1 MRRWYNPTNCRLHPN
16 TMPDND
22 NKPQQTEF
30 LPAGITA
37 AEYEKQLALHDF
49 VGKTVGQKLDEFA
62 KIPDDKAEKGA
73 QFEKLTQWALPL
85 IKSLEIASVKK
96 PKGGDIG
103 VDFIATHNDGYKI
116 AIQCKF
122 WTSKNIYWG
131 DISTFIGAAKQAG
144 IEEKWLVCGAKGLSS
159 NIDTT
164 KPGVSE
170 VKVIDMRQFCD
181 TTLTTAPREPRQPLP
196 LQRDAIDAVVNG
208 LQNAKPGAHGERRGT
223 LIMACG
229 SGKTFTAL
237 RIAEH
242 IAVPEN
248 TAANLLFIAPS
259 IALVA
264 QARREWLE
272 HSARRLRTLVICSD
286 NTAGDSEDIQPNE
299 IAGRVST
306 DPQEIAAHLSKKIRP
321 GEARVTFCTYQSLDK
336 LIAAQHEHGAPTFD
350 LAIVDEAHRTA
361 GVLEKQPS
369 DEKFT
374 YGQFLR
380 IHDATQILA
389 ARRLYMTATPRIY
402 GASATKKKIDE
413 DSDKQLVDMSNPV
426 YFGEK
431 FYNLTFKQAVDAD
444 ILCDYRVIALGVTE
458 SIIGAQLTDQL
469 IALNDELDSDLSRK
483 SLKGKP
489 ADAQSVL
496 ALGAI
501 ALAINGF
508 FRGQDHP
515 ASIARTIA
523 FASNIR
529 RSKWLKK
536 ALQNAHMKGWV
547 TGKGRRDAAHSDP
560 NNPGKPRKALTI
572 DAEHL
577 DGTSSAVNR
586 RSGLNWL
593 RDAEDKSPRLI
604 TNAQLFTEGVDVPA
618 LNAIAFLDPRKSKID
633 TVQAVGR
640 VMRRDPNNP
649 AKIFGYIIVPVIM
662 PPGANLLTTLQ
673 ENKSRFKSL
682 GNVLGALR
690 SHDGNFDTDLHVLL
704 GEVKPNDNG
713 ESPPTHDVDIQESIL
728 DDHTKR
734 AIFAQLAK
742 GAGISGNPGKN
753 VADEIANDVNRAAAI
768 LQDAGAAHIIAKII
782 GTPLD
787 NAQES
792 CKTAALLLVNACI
805 MHKRLDA
812 TGKLDGLTKIE
823 IAKTAACPP
832 QALYEAW
839 RTVLKKDYSPIFQD
853 AAVLVKKFAELSQC
867 HPAIQILAGCA
878 MDKAARLND
887 LGFDHAGPLYHRIL
901 GSAKSDGAFYTKNLS
916 AYLLAGLAF
925 DDSFVDWT
933 NKNAVKKLR
942 IADPACG
949 TGTLLM
955 AALKAIKD
963 KAAAAQNLSAD
974 EKELLHKHLVE
985 ETIHGFDINQY
996 SIQLAACN
1004 LTIGAPNTDYR
1015 GMNLHTLQ
1023 HGPLPG
1029 SVDDSDILQRV
1040 KPENVRHGTLEILFS
1055 KAGKESLQ
1063 VRIAELD
1070 DLTVY
1075 GTDAEK
1081 HKKKFRPPQNLDAVI
1096 FNPPFTDTQLQSGR
1110 FNDAT
1115 KKAMDERLKQIH
1127 QHVID
1132 YEPDTDKVI
1141 GKRSIGPYFNPVAHR
1156 LINKNKGVLAKVIP
1170 STACTSENGRDE
1182 RRYLAKHF
1190 HIEMVVTSH
1199 DPKNINFSENTN
1211 IHECLLVARRFTGS
1225 RPPTRFIQLIK
1236 NPQDS
1241 DSTHA
1246 NRLTATDKLIEAIQ
1260 SGQPSHL
1267 FNEIKWQ
1274 ADKVQDGNWS
1284 PVQWHEPTLAHIA
1297 DEMNNLQNCVTA
1309 GDIYDIAHNEVA
1321 FRLNFD
1327 YSPSEDG
1334 NAFCTIGGKV
1344 MQTIEAHPE
1353 AKATPKP
1360 SKENRAK
1367 NLWEKASHL
1376 LITSRLST
1384 TSTRLTAIYSDTPA
1398 LGSAFNPIGNIDK
1411 NTAKAYS
1418 AFMNSSFGIIQM
1430 LNRRT
1435 SKLTYPTYESSHLKT
1450 LQLPDPKKVDL
1461 SILIEAFEKVKN
1473 IPLGRLRDCDEHA
1486 TPPPPRK
1493 IPGKSPQNIGPRR
1506 RQVPGNRPRQN
1517 RPMAKTPRRR
1527 THLHRPGGTRPT
1539 NQMTIMHPIKQP
1551 AFLWH

>member
-1 MRRWYNPTNCRLHPN
+1 
-16 TMPDND
+16 
-22 NKPQQTEF
+22 
-30 LPAGITA
+30 
-37 AEYEKQLALHDF
+37 
-49 VGKTVGQKLDEFA
+49 
-62 KIPDDKAEKGA
+62 
-73 QFEKLTQWALPL
+73 
-85 IKSLEIASVKK
+85 
-96 PKGGDIG
+96 
-103 VDFIATHNDGYKI
+103 
-116 AIQCKF
+116 
-122 WTSKNIYWG
+122 
-131 DISTFIGAAKQAG
+131 
-144 IEEKWLVCGAKGLSS
+144 
-159 NIDTT
+159 
-164 KPGVSE
+164 
-170 VKVIDMRQFCD
+170 MRQFFD
-181 TTLTTAPREPRQPLP
+181 TTLTTAPQKPRQPLP
-196 LQRDAIDAVVNG
+196 LQRDAIDAVING

-242 IAVPEN
+242 IAAPEN

-264 QARREWLE
+264 QARSEWLE
-272 HSARRLRTLVICSD
+272 HSTRRLRTLVICSD
-286 NTAGDSEDIQPNE
+286 QTAGDSEDIQPNE

-336 LIAAQHEHGAPTFD
+336 LIAAQHEHGAPTFE

-361 GVLEKQPS
+361 GILTKDS
-369 DEKFT
+369 TDAGFT

-431 FYNLTFKQAVDAD
+431 FYNLSFKQAVDAD

-508 FRGQDHP
+508 IRGQDHP
-515 ASIARTIA
+515 ASIVRTIA

-792 CKTAALLLVNACI
+792 CKTAALLIVNACI

-1029 SVDDSDILQRV
+1029 SVDDSDIPQRV

-1096 FNPPFTDTQLQSGR
+1096 FNPPFTDTSKAGTR
-1110 FNDAT
+1110 FNLTT
-1115 KKAMDERLKQIH
+1115 KKAMDSRLKQIH

-1132 YEPDTDKVI
+1132 HEPDVDNAI
-1141 GKRSIGPYFNPVAHR
+1141 GKRSIQPFFNPVAHR
-1156 LINKNKGVLAKVIP
+1156 LINKDKGVLGMVIP
-1170 STACTSENGRDE
+1170 ATVCTAENSRGQRQ
-1182 RRYLAKHF
+1182 YLAKNF
-1190 HIEMVVTSH
+1190 HIETVVTSH
-1199 DPKNINFSENTN
+1199 DPKHPNFSENTA
-1211 IHECLLVARRFTGS
+1211 IHECLLIGRRSIGE
-1225 RPPTRFIQLIK
+1225 RNPTRFIQLAK
-1236 NPQDS
+1236 YPD
-1241 DSTHA
+1241 DEKSTFA
-1246 NRLTATDKLIEAIQ
+1246 LIAAIQ
-1260 SGQPSHL
+1260 SGEPSEL
-1267 FNEIKWQ
+1267 FSQTLWQ

-1284 PVQWHEPTLAHIA
+1284 PVQWYNPILAHA
-1297 DEMNNLQNCVTA
+1297 ATKMNNLPKCVAASDT
-1309 GDIYDIAHNEVA
+1309 YDLMHTDVA
-1321 FRLNFD
+1321 FSLHFD

-1334 NAFCTIGGKV
+1334 NAFCSISEKI
-1344 MQTIEAHPE
+1344 MQTMNAKPE
-1353 AKATPKP
+1353 NKGTPKP
-1360 SKENRAK
+1360 GKEYQAERTQQ
-1367 NLWEKASHL
+1367 KASHL
-1376 LITSRLST
+1376 QITARFST
-1384 TSTRLTAIYSDTPA
+1384 TSTRLMAIYSKKPT
-1398 LGSAFNPIGNIDK
+1398 LGTAYIAIGNVDK
-1411 NTAKAYS
+1411 QTAKALV

-1430 LNRRT
+1430 LNRR
-1435 SKLTYPTYESSHLKT
+1435 SKKLTYPRYEVSNLKT
-1450 LQLPDPKKVDL
+1450 LKLPDPEKVDL
-1461 SILIEAFEKVKN
+1461 SILVEAFEQVKN
-1473 IPLGRLRDCDEHA
+1473 TPLGRLRDCDEHA
-1486 TPPPPRK
+1486 TPPPPPPAKSLENPRK
-1493 IPGKSPQNIGPRR
+1493 ILDHAVAKCLGIDPAKTDLWRKLLAAEPTIT
-1506 RQVPGNRPRQN
+1506 NRPAVPN
-1517 RPMAKTPRRR
+1517 K
-1527 THLHRPGGTRPT
+1527 
-1539 NQMTIMHPIKQP
+1539 
-1551 AFLWH
+1551 